1 MNALE
6 ELAWNY
12 PVTTATLGTFVLL
25 GLVAIGCLGYCL
37 WPMMRQGLHLT
48 GEGS

>member
-1 MNALE
+1 MLASALIVVG
-6 ELAWNY
+6 LA
-12 PVTTATLGTFVLL
+12 LL
-25 GLVAIGCLGYCL
+25 AAGGWLSYNL